1 MENVEQ
7 INQQILSLT
16 KALAAQKEQ
25 KKRRAKK
32 KEGSKN
38 L

>member
-16 KALAAQKEQ
+16 KALAAQKEEQ
-25 KKRRAKK
+25 KNK
-32 KEGSKN
+32 KEKS
-38 L
+38 